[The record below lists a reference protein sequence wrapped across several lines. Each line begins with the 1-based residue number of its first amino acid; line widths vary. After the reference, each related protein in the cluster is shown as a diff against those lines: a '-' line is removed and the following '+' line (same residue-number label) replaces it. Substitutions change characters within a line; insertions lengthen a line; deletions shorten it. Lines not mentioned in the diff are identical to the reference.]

1 MIVRNITVC
10 SMLLVLIGA
19 AGCSASGLGR
29 HYPSPE
35 AAVDSLVAALRTN
48 NTAELKSIFGPS
60 GDQIISSGDPVAD
73 KAQVDHFLTNYDA
86 KHQFQ
91 TQPDGSTTLLIG
103 DQDWPFPVPIVKVD
117 GGVAFNAAAGEEEI
131 LNRRVGRNELAT
143 EQVCLAIVDA
153 QRDYAQMRPMGGAL
167 REYAQ
172 KLVSDP
178 GKKNG
183 LYWPTNEGEPPSPMG
198 PLIANAAAEGYGKA
212 GDDKAG
218 DDKSGNDKPGQRP
231 YHGYYYRLLTSQGP
245 NATGGAE
252 DYMVNGQLIG
262 GFAIVAYP
270 AIYGNSGVMTFMTN
284 HDGILYERDLGE
296 DTTRLAKAITAFDPG
311 PEWKRSDVDADAA
324 AAAAH
329 ADDPAGK

>member
-1 MIVRNITVC
+1 
-10 SMLLVLIGA
+10 MLLVLIGA

-131 LNRRVGRNELAT
+131 LNRRGR
-143 EQVCLAIVDA
+143 
-153 QRDYAQMRPMGGAL
+153 
-167 REYAQ
+167 
-172 KLVSDP
+172 
-178 GKKNG
+178 
-183 LYWPTNEGEPPSPMG
+183 
-198 PLIANAAAEGYGKA
+198 AA
-212 GDDKAG
+212 
-218 DDKSGNDKPGQRP
+218 
-231 YHGYYYRLLTSQGP
+231 
-245 NATGGAE
+245 
-252 DYMVNGQLIG
+252 
-262 GFAIVAYP
+262 
-270 AIYGNSGVMTFMTN
+270 
-284 HDGILYERDLGE
+284 
-296 DTTRLAKAITAFDPG
+296 
-311 PEWKRSDVDADAA
+311 
-324 AAAAH
+324 
-329 ADDPAGK
+329 